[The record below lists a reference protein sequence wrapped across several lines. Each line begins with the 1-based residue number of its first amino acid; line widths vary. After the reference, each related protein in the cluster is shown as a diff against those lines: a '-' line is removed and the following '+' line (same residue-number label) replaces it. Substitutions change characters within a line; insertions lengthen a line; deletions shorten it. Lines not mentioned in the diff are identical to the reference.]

1 MSILCLNCR
10 GCGRPEA
17 VRDIRNIVD
26 LHNPMVLFLSE
37 TKMGANRS
45 QDLRWSLG
53 FPNAFGVSSVGLSGG
68 LLMLWKNEVLM
79 DLKTY
84 SKYHIDM
91 WVTEDNPLGGGNGGL
106 QVSMVILTDPIERNH
121 GTYFAFSVMNLTSRG
136 CVREILMKHFL
147 IMNSLVVMIVRSG
160 RWKVLER

>member
-1 MSILCLNCR
+1 MR
-10 GCGRPEA
+10 GGPMGYELRMDKATGLGR
-17 VRDIRNIVD
+17 
-26 LHNPMVLFLSE
+26 
-37 TKMGANRS
+37 
-45 QDLRWSLG
+45 
-53 FPNAFGVSSVGLSGG
+53 
-68 LLMLWKNEVLM
+68 LLMLWKNEDLM

-91 WVTEDNPLGGGNGGL
+91 WVTEDNPLGGNGGL
-106 QVSMVILTDPIERNH
+106 QVSMVILTDPSERNH
-121 GTYFAFSVMNLTSRG
+121 GTYFVFSVMNLTSRG

>member
-37 TKMGANRS
+37 NKMSANRS

-91 WVTEDNPLGGGNGGL
+91 WVTEDNPLGGGGME
-106 QVSMVILTDPIERNH
+106 VYR
-121 GTYFAFSVMNLTSRG
+121 
-136 CVREILMKHFL
+136 FL
-147 IMNSLVVMIVRSG
+147 
-160 RWKVLER
+160 W

>member
-1 MSILCLNCR
+1 MR
-10 GCGRPEA
+10 GGPMGYELRMDKATGLGR
-17 VRDIRNIVD
+17 
-26 LHNPMVLFLSE
+26 
-37 TKMGANRS
+37 
-45 QDLRWSLG
+45 
-53 FPNAFGVSSVGLSGG
+53 

-91 WVTEDNPLGGGNGGL
+91 WVTEDNPLGGNGGL
-106 QVSMVILTDPIERNH
+106 QVSMVILTDPSERNH